1 MKRFIHL
8 LARDKKGQSLTE
20 FALVSLVLLILFVG
34 IVQFGLIFN
43 AQVKITSAAREG
55 VRWASLGK
63 DPGVVRGEVYNLIKK
78 TPCLNV
84 LSEDILLGPVIG
96 EAFSPIR
103 GDEVYVHIPATVT
116 IIVPFLGRAIGDEF
130 GINAKASMRYQA
142 YD

>member
-63 DPGVVRGEVYNLIKK
+63 DAGVVRGEVYNLIKN

-84 LSEDILLGPVIG
+84 NGGDIILGPLDEG
-96 EAFSPIR
+96 EYSPVL
-103 GDEVYVHIPATVT
+103 GEEVYVHIPATVT
-116 IIVPFLGRAIGDEF
+116 IIVPFLGRAVGDEF
-130 GINAKASMRYQA
+130 GINAKASMRYQS